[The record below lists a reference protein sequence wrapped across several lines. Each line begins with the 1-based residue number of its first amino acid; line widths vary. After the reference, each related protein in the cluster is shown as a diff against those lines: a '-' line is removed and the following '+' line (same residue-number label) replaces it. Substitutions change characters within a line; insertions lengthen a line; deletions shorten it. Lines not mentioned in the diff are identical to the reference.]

1 MPIAT
6 VNGHGAVVLASRRMY
21 RAALRGTWCCVVRG
35 RQSSPKLAASL
46 QQGGTCVL
54 AIGRDRWA
62 TRRALWLSAGL
73 GLPVVC
79 GRPFGQRHGASGVC
93 RLRNPGIS
101 GCQASPMRG
110 TWATVNRPGRGKRIE
125 LIVPRQEHRWVSP
138 SAPTRGNPCPASAAP
153 VGVTPSGWGVA
164 IDWVAGRSPKPHSTR
179 LPEARWLNVQ
189 SGHREPPTTKGE
201 RCRRDR

>member
-54 AIGRDRWA
+54 AIGR
-62 TRRALWLSAGL
+62 GL
-73 GLPVVC
+73 VGHTARSVAEC
-79 GRPFGQRHGASGVC
+79 GPWASGG
-93 RLRNPGIS
+93 LRSPLWAAPRSIWGVLASQPGHQRVS
-101 GCQASPMRG
+101 GFSCG